1 MQSAGRS
8 NEMGGHFIGRTKDIG
23 SYWELKDI
31 CGMIECKNQRSRIG
45 MIINT
50 TLIYAYVYI
59 YGSKPKQK
67 P

>member
-45 MIINT
+45 MIINK
-50 TLIYAYVYI
+50 L
-59 YGSKPKQK
+59 
-67 P
+67 